1 MYLAKQKYLAEF
13 IGTFFLL
20 VTVIGSG
27 IMAESLSGN
36 IAALS
41 LLGNT
46 IPTGAILVVL
56 ITMFGPIS
64 GAHFNPA
71 VTLVFIL
78 RREISGLDSV
88 VYVVMQ
94 IAGGLLGAL
103 VAHAMFEME
112 IVQTSAKLRSG
123 SAQWLSESLATFGLV
138 LSILLTLQFRKNA
151 VAMVVGLYI
160 TAAYWFAASTSFA
173 NPAVTIARSFTD
185 TFSGI
190 YPFHAPAFIFSQ
202 IIGAICAYGVC
213 FILISKK
220 DLETV

>member
-138 LSILLTLQFRKNA
+138 LAILLTLQFRKNA

>member
-1 MYLAKQKYLAEF
+1 MYSAKQKYLSEF

-20 VTVIGSG
+20 ATVIGSG
-27 IMAESLSGN
+27 IMAEELSGN

-71 VTLVFIL
+71 VTLVFLL
-78 RREISGLDSV
+78 RREIGGLDSV
-88 VYVVMQ
+88 VYVLMQ
-94 IAGGLLGAL
+94 VVGGLLGA
-103 VAHAMFEME
+103 VAAHTMFEME
-112 IVQTSAKLRSG
+112 IVQASVKLRSG
-123 SAQWLSESLATFGLV
+123 GAQWLSESIATFGLI
-138 LSILLTLQFRKNA
+138 LAILLTLQFRRNA

-160 TAAYWFAASTSFA
+160 TAAYWFVASTSFA

-190 YPFHAPAFIFSQ
+190 YPAHAPAFIGAQ
-202 IIGAICAYGVC
+202 IVGALCALGVC
-213 FILISKK
+213 SILLAKTDMESA
-220 DLETV
+220 

>member
-1 MYLAKQKYLAEF
+1 
-13 IGTFFLL
+13 
-20 VTVIGSG
+20 
-27 IMAESLSGN
+27 MAESLSGN
-36 IAALS
+36 IVALS

-71 VTLVFIL
+71 VTLVFLL
-78 RREISGLDSV
+78 RREISKLDST
-88 VYVVMQ
+88 VYMVMQ
-94 IAGGLLGAL
+94 VAGGLLGAV

-112 IVQTSAKLRSG
+112 IIQASAKLRSG
-123 SAQWLSESLATFGLV
+123 SAQWLSEGIATFGLV
-138 LSILLTLQFRKNA
+138 LAILLTLQFRKNA

-160 TAAYWFAASTSFA
+160 TAAYWFVASTSFA

-190 YPFHAPAFIFSQ
+190 YPAHAPAFIVAQ
-202 IIGAICAYGVC
+202 AIGALCALGVC
-213 FILISKK
+213 SILLTGTDVESR
-220 DLETV
+220 